1 MLFIAA
7 STVTTGELSH
17 LIRQGPDCRR
27 QSSGQRDER
36 LGYPINR
43 MAKHRKSEN
52 APDAKL
58 APLHI
63 AIQDTD
69 KAG

>member
-1 MLFIAA
+1 M
-7 STVTTGELSH
+7 E
-17 LIRQGPDCRR
+17 
-27 QSSGQRDER
+27 
-36 LGYPINR
+36 
-43 MAKHRKSEN
+43 KHRKSEN

-69 KAG
+69 KAGWQYHENLLCSWLEKNIVDFSAKPP